1 MGLKEQVKVINEE
14 SHPNAGG
21 RMAKPDNADD
31 TLKSAHKVQTEF
43 EAKDKPGAA
52 LKAGQVQRKDAKNCD
67 ETLRTPSNT
76 PCCCNE

>member
-1 MGLKEQVKVINEE
+1 METKPENDALGNPGRLK
-14 SHPNAGG
+14 
-21 RMAKPDNADD
+21 M
-31 TLKSAHKVQTEF
+31 QTEF